1 MIQLRRLT
9 YKSIDN
15 VQKDGAVI
23 HFVKF
28 NNFHKFSS
36 QVKQEE
42 CIFQSEK
49 RKEWQRWAA
58 QTEQAV

>member
-23 HFVKF
+23 HFAKF

-36 QVKQEE
+36 QAKQEE
-42 CIFQSEK
+42 CIF
-49 RKEWQRWAA
+49 
-58 QTEQAV
+58 

>member
-23 HFVKF
+23 HFAKF

-36 QVKQEE
+36 HAKQEE
-42 CIFQSEK
+42 CIFQSEE
-49 RKEWQRWAA
+49 RKEWRRWAA